1 MKQVTGF
8 SVLIAAVSLLAAFP
22 AAAANQKPAGVV
34 IATGLNNP
42 RDLAIGP
49 NGSLYVAEAGLGAGN
64 EVDGTQEG
72 LGFTGSVTVVERPR
86 SARPAQHRILDGLVS
101 AALVEEGDL
110 ECVGADGL
118 GFAGR
123 ADETPMYMSFG
134 ATGPEGLGSLVR
146 YDADGSSTTVA
157 DVGASDYGWTN
168 DHADLWEELP
178 DANPYGMLA
187 VDGHLY
193 VVDAGANTLDEVLP
207 GGDVEVLAYLPNYA
221 DIGGLRD
228 AVPTCVAEGPDGALY
243 IGTLALQERFAQGQG
258 RALVYRV
265 DPAATDPYDFDTI
278 LNVATVWTGGF
289 DTISACTFA
298 PNGNFYATEMFGG
311 DAFAGDVVRVP
322 FDHPEQKSRFGHG
335 DVVLPTGI
343 AVGDGAV
350 YVASHGSE
358 QAAGQGEIVRFRY
371 RAASRAFAKRH
382 PNSLSMASTGVQGSH
397 GRE

>member
-8 SVLIAAVSLLAAFP
+8 SVLFAAVSLLAAFP
-22 AAAANQKPAGVV
+22 TAAKGQQTAAVV

-42 RDLAIGP
+42 RHLAIGP

-86 SARPAQHRILDGLVS
+86 SAHPAQHRILEGLVS
-101 AALVEEGDL
+101 AALMEDGNL
-110 ECVGADGL
+110 QCIGADGL
-118 GFAGR
+118 GFDGR
-123 ADETPMYMSFG
+123 SHDTPMYVSFG
-134 ATGPEGLGSLVR
+134 ATGPLGLGLLVR
-146 YDADGSSTTVA
+146 YDADGSPTVVA
-157 DVGASDYGWTN
+157 DVGAFDYAWTD

-178 DANPYGMLA
+178 DANPYGMLT
-187 VDGHLY
+187 VDDHLY

-207 GGDVEVLAYLPNYA
+207 DGSVEVLAYLPNYA

-228 AVPTCVAEGPDGALY
+228 AVPTCVAQGPDGALY
-243 IGTLALQERFAQGQG
+243 IGTLALAERFEQGPG

-265 DPAATDPYDFDTI
+265 DPAAVDPYDLDTI
-278 LNVATVWTGGF
+278 LNVATVWADSF

-298 PNGNFYATEMFGG
+298 PNGDFYATEMFAG
-311 DAFAGDVVRVP
+311 DDFAGDVVRVP
-322 FDHPEQKSRFGHG
+322 FRHPEQKDRFGQG

-343 AVGDGAV
+343 AVGVGAV

-358 QAAGQGEIVRFRY
+358 QAAGQGEVVRFRY
-371 RAASRAFAKRH
+371 
-382 PNSLSMASTGVQGSH
+382 
-397 GRE
+397 